1 MNSIEHSLFL
11 FNQMRDRLTTESNRY
26 AAQQRTAHPPTPST
40 SAWRDFE
47 KTDMHAFI
55 GLCFSMGFLRLPR
68 RHHYW
73 RTTKWMLTTKFPSV
87 MSRNKFDL
95 MWRYLHLQDN
105 TAPVPAGEK
114 VWKLRWFLNHLNT
127 RFQEAYT
134 PYGHCTIDESMVKFK
149 GRLSF
154 RQYMPAKPIKWGIKV
169 WVLCESDTGYAY
181 NMQVYT
187 GKVAGRQEK
196 GMAHRVCMDLLVP
209 VLGTNLSV
217 YMDNLYTSVGLLN
230 DLRVRGVLAC
240 GTVRSNRKGLP
251 AAVLPKNVHL
261 QRGEF
266 KVAQK
271 DDLAC
276 AVWMD
281 TKPVLTLSN
290 FHDPAEQGTVLRRR
304 DGVRTQVP
312 VPKMLQ
318 DYQQHM
324 RGVDLMDQAVS
335 YYTINHRSKKWWRRL
350 FFYGMMVS
358 AHNAYVIAKDQGH
371 SHHRQQWPTF
381 LDFLED
387 LADDLIGETRVD
399 KAPRLPRLPARPLQ
413 THSLER
419 LFAKRRVCRECSF
432 SSPAGERAQATN
444 YGCREC
450 SVPLHQKCLS
460 AHIHRANT
468 G

>member
-1 MNSIEHSLFL
+1 MNSREHSLFL
-11 FNQMRDRLTTESNRY
+11 FNQMWDRLTTESNRY

-55 GLCFSMGFLRLPR
+55 GLCFSMRFLRLPR

-87 MSRNKFDL
+87 MSRNKFDF

-154 RQYMPAKPIKWGIKV
+154 RQYMPAKPIKWCIKV

-196 GMAHRVCMDLLVP
+196 GMAHCVCMDLLVP

-251 AAVLPKNVHL
+251 AAVLPRTYISSGVSSRWPRKTTSH
-261 QRGEF
+261 
-266 KVAQK
+266 
-271 DDLAC
+271 
-276 AVWMD
+276 
-281 TKPVLTLSN
+281 VLSGWTLNLSS
-290 FHDPAEQGTVLRRR
+290 RC
-304 DGVRTQVP
+304 
-312 VPKMLQ
+312 
-318 DYQQHM
+318 
-324 RGVDLMDQAVS
+324 
-335 YYTINHRSKKWWRRL
+335 
-350 FFYGMMVS
+350 
-358 AHNAYVIAKDQGH
+358 
-371 SHHRQQWPTF
+371 PTF
-381 LDFLED
+381 MTQLS
-387 LADDLIGETRVD
+387 
-399 KAPRLPRLPARPLQ
+399 KAQCCDAGMGCALRCLYQRC
-413 THSLER
+413 
-419 LFAKRRVCRECSF
+419 CRTT
-432 SSPAGERAQATN
+432 SSTCAE
-444 YGCREC
+444 
-450 SVPLHQKCLS
+450 
-460 AHIHRANT
+460 
-468 G
+468 